1 MEKTDEKKEDLEN
14 QEKNDKEDKQEKLFT
29 QEEVDRIV
37 SERIFEER
45 EKNAE
50 NKKDDEQQAGGK
62 NAKTGVDLPYFLS
75 RGLEFTEADKLI
87 IEKFGL
93 AEEDGSIDSLMLS
106 RAKAEI
112 FDEGVEKG
120 VLRSLESTPKSQD
133 KVDKINSVMR
143 GIFGLPEKKRR

>member
-1 MEKTDEKKEDLEN
+1 M
-14 QEKNDKEDKQEKLFT
+14 
-29 QEEVDRIV
+29 
-37 SERIFEER
+37 
-45 EKNAE
+45 
-50 NKKDDEQQAGGK
+50 
-62 NAKTGVDLPYFLS
+62 
-75 RGLEFTEADKLI
+75 
-87 IEKFGL
+87 
-93 AEEDGSIDSLMLS
+93 MLS